1 MKFFISCVQSKNNDT
16 LLWNPFQKGWL
27 TMNVVFVAKKVTLTE
42 DFKQKAEKKLLKI
55 EKVLQNPTVN
65 VAVTA
70 VKDMAIVELTIK
82 HNNYIFRAEK
92 SAADKADA
100 LDDAVDTIIRQIR
113 KNKTK
118 LEKKL
123 MQGLAEFRTEEE
135 EKQFDVV
142 KYKRFHL
149 KPMDVTEAI
158 LQMNL
163 LGHTFFMYRDA
174 QTNGVNVVYRR
185 KDGNYAV
192 LESEI

>member
-1 MKFFISCVQSKNNDT
+1 
-16 LLWNPFQKGWL
+16 
-27 TMNVVFVAKKVTLTE
+27 MNVVFVAKKVTLTD
-42 DFKQKAEKKLLKI
+42 DFKQKAEKKLIKI
-55 EKVLQNPTVN
+55 EKVLQDPTVN

-70 VKDMAIVELTIK
+70 IKDMAIVELTIK
-82 HNNYIFRAEK
+82 NNNYIFRAEK
-92 SAADKADA
+92 SAVDKLDA

-113 KNKTK
+113 KNKTR

-123 MQGLAEFRTEEE
+123 NDWLRHAADVLLYYRGLLKNWEED
-135 EKQFDVV
+135 QFDVV
-142 KYKRFHL
+142 KYKKFNL

-174 QTNGVNVVYRR
+174 QTNDVNVVYRR

-192 LESEI
+192 LESEM